1 MRVGVIAMPL
11 PWPKPTTSPSTIATV
26 TTRTTLRDTAL
37 MSSAARAG
45 MATERLARTRAS
57 SAIRREIGRAHV
69 CTPVTNAHIVCRLLL
84 EKNKFLHLYFYL
96 FRSLLDIFC
105 YVLPPYC

>member
-57 SAIRREIGRAHV
+57 SAIRRVMGAQLRGARFERKHRDARDGGAWQQGGRTTERE
-69 CTPVTNAHIVCRLLL
+69 C
-84 EKNKFLHLYFYL
+84 
-96 FRSLLDIFC
+96 
-105 YVLPPYC
+105 VLTTTVNGLS